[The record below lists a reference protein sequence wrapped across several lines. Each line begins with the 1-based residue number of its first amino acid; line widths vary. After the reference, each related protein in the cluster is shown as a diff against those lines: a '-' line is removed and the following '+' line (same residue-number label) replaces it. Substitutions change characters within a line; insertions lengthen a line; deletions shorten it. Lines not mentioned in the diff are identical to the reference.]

1 MYLNISELDTTR
13 IKKLYSNLIND
24 IEFDVLEL
32 GLKKPNIFQI
42 LNISKKEIRHS
53 NFLAWLLDPNESHK
67 IGGVFLKRFLREVFS
82 SSRFEE
88 IDQIAVE
95 GLDISNAKIYREW
108 NNIDILIIVD
118 GIIICIENKVGSK
131 EHSNQLE
138 RYKKIVQNQYPK
150 LKKTYVYL
158 NPEGLD
164 SVDQSEY
171 YHPIG
176 YNFIVDSLERILEIY
191 DHSINERVKN
201 YISDYLIIIKREIMN
216 NDKLIKTAVNIYE
229 NHKELFDFII
239 ENKPDHV
246 DRLQEIFTSQILKR
260 DWILGSTSKKY
271 LRFTT
276 SAIKELVYINKSSN
290 GWKNKES
297 YLLEFELYPS
307 TNAITFKSVIA
318 PSDENYNTSRLE
330 EILREIDGFKKPIGK
345 KWLCGYS
352 EKTRFK
358 YDDIPE
364 KTDEDIE
371 VFFNKFLDKVSPIV
385 AKIENKFVEYSDE
398 LMQLKKTD

>member
-1 MYLNISELDTTR
+1 
-13 IKKLYSNLIND
+13 
-24 IEFDVLEL
+24 
-32 GLKKPNIFQI
+32 
-42 LNISKKEIRHS
+42 
-53 NFLAWLLDPNESHK
+53 
-67 IGGVFLKRFLREVFS
+67 
-82 SSRFEE
+82 
-88 IDQIAVE
+88 
-95 GLDISNAKIYREW
+95 
-108 NNIDILIIVD
+108 
-118 GIIICIENKVGSK
+118 
-131 EHSNQLE
+131 
-138 RYKKIVQNQYPK
+138 
-150 LKKTYVYL
+150 
-158 NPEGLD
+158 
-164 SVDQSEY
+164 
-171 YHPIG
+171 
-176 YNFIVDSLERILEIY
+176 
-191 DHSINERVKN
+191 
-201 YISDYLIIIKREIMN
+201 MN

-246 DRLQEIFTSQILKR
+246 DRLQEIFTTQILKR
-260 DWILGSTSKKY
+260 GWILGSTSKKY

-364 KTDEDIE
+364 KTNEDIE

>member
-1 MYLNISELDTTR
+1 
-13 IKKLYSNLIND
+13 
-24 IEFDVLEL
+24 
-32 GLKKPNIFQI
+32 
-42 LNISKKEIRHS
+42 
-53 NFLAWLLDPNESHK
+53 
-67 IGGVFLKRFLREVFS
+67 
-82 SSRFEE
+82 
-88 IDQIAVE
+88 
-95 GLDISNAKIYREW
+95 
-108 NNIDILIIVD
+108 
-118 GIIICIENKVGSK
+118 
-131 EHSNQLE
+131 
-138 RYKKIVQNQYPK
+138 
-150 LKKTYVYL
+150 
-158 NPEGLD
+158 
-164 SVDQSEY
+164 
-171 YHPIG
+171 
-176 YNFIVDSLERILEIY
+176 
-191 DHSINERVKN
+191 
-201 YISDYLIIIKREIMN
+201 MN

-276 SAIKELVYINKSSN
+276 SAIKELVYINKGSN

-297 YLLEFELYPS
+297 YLLELELYPS

-364 KTDEDIE
+364 KTNEDIE

>member
-1 MYLNISELDTTR
+1 
-13 IKKLYSNLIND
+13 
-24 IEFDVLEL
+24 
-32 GLKKPNIFQI
+32 
-42 LNISKKEIRHS
+42 
-53 NFLAWLLDPNESHK
+53 
-67 IGGVFLKRFLREVFS
+67 
-82 SSRFEE
+82 
-88 IDQIAVE
+88 
-95 GLDISNAKIYREW
+95 
-108 NNIDILIIVD
+108 
-118 GIIICIENKVGSK
+118 
-131 EHSNQLE
+131 
-138 RYKKIVQNQYPK
+138 
-150 LKKTYVYL
+150 
-158 NPEGLD
+158 
-164 SVDQSEY
+164 
-171 YHPIG
+171 
-176 YNFIVDSLERILEIY
+176 
-191 DHSINERVKN
+191 
-201 YISDYLIIIKREIMN
+201 MN

-260 DWILGSTSKKY
+260 GWILGSTSKKY

-276 SAIKELVYINKSSN
+276 SAIKELVYINKGSN

-297 YLLEFELYPS
+297 YLLELELYPS

-364 KTDEDIE
+364 KTNEDIE

>member
-1 MYLNISELDTTR
+1 MKIIQTSLNDCL
-13 IKKLYSNLIND
+13 LI
-24 IEFDVLEL
+24 EP
-32 GLKKPNIFQI
+32 K
-42 LNISKKEIRHS
+42 
-53 NFLAWLLDPNESHK
+53 
-67 IGGVFLKRFLREVFS
+67 VFS
-82 SSRFEE
+82 
-88 IDQIAVE
+88 DQRGFFLE
-95 GLDISNAKIYREW
+95 DF
-108 NNIDILIIVD
+108 
-118 GIIICIENKVGSK
+118 
-131 EHSNQLE
+131 QLE
-138 RYKKIVQNQYPK
+138 RYKKIVQNQFPK

-216 NDKLIKTAVNIYE
+216 NDKLIKTAINIYE

-260 DWILGSTSKKY
+260 GWILGSTSKKY

-276 SAIKELVYINKSSN
+276 SAIKELVYINKGSN

-297 YLLEFELYPS
+297 YLLEIELYPS

-364 KTDEDIE
+364 KTNEDIE

>member
-1 MYLNISELDTTR
+1 
-13 IKKLYSNLIND
+13 
-24 IEFDVLEL
+24 
-32 GLKKPNIFQI
+32 
-42 LNISKKEIRHS
+42 
-53 NFLAWLLDPNESHK
+53 
-67 IGGVFLKRFLREVFS
+67 
-82 SSRFEE
+82 
-88 IDQIAVE
+88 
-95 GLDISNAKIYREW
+95 
-108 NNIDILIIVD
+108 
-118 GIIICIENKVGSK
+118 
-131 EHSNQLE
+131 
-138 RYKKIVQNQYPK
+138 
-150 LKKTYVYL
+150 
-158 NPEGLD
+158 
-164 SVDQSEY
+164 
-171 YHPIG
+171 
-176 YNFIVDSLERILEIY
+176 
-191 DHSINERVKN
+191 
-201 YISDYLIIIKREIMN
+201 MN

-246 DRLQEIFTSQILKR
+246 DRLQEIFSSQILKR
-260 DWILGSTSKKY
+260 GWILGSTSKKY

-276 SAIKELVYINKSSN
+276 SAIKELVYINKGSN

-297 YLLEFELYPS
+297 YLLELELYPS

-364 KTDEDIE
+364 KTNEDIE